1 MSNLLKTKSKMQHA
15 PELINCMKDAIIG
28 GTTSWLDVNDDPYR
42 EVEGFKSGNKKKGE
56 PASVPIYAP
65 KGDSIENSAL

>member
-1 MSNLLKTKSKMQHA
+1 MQHA